1 MRPTIFLQSH
11 RPPHKFGHLHSP
23 TTTHA
28 FRLVA
33 EFLECS
39 PASLVADAVE
49 SLCGEPLLHMVHT
62 KEGARAACM
71 ALAYATAK
79 ERKKAVR
86 AFKVGHLLTVL
97 TGTGSGGRSGDVYGS
112 CSAAG
117 KTVRRRGSRL
127 LVVWLPR
134 SRR

>member
-1 MRPTIFLQSH
+1 MMRRTDLASLKSQAPFTSPAIRTNHHPCLPASRLVFELLSADAPITTSTQIVQLH
-11 RPPHKFGHLHSP
+11 QPPR
-23 TTTHA
+23 A
-28 FRLVA
+28 CRLVA

-86 AFKVGHLLTVL
+86 AFKVGT
-97 TGTGSGGRSGDVYGS
+97 SGG
-112 CSAAG
+112 
-117 KTVRRRGSRL
+117 
-127 LVVWLPR
+127 
-134 SRR
+134 